1 MAKETLE
8 ILTESMFYVLMA
20 LLKQPKCG
28 TEIAQF
34 VLEKTKKRVEIG
46 PGTLYTIL
54 SKFEQSEYIE
64 EIAVEGRKRTYQIT
78 DIGEKAY
85 VKEKADFIKCW
96 MMRLRRKCHEKKI
109 SINACH
115 DL

>member
-1 MAKETLE
+1 MSILTEERNNFMAKETLE

-34 VLEKTKKRVEIG
+34 VLERTNRRVEIG

-54 SKFEQSEYIE
+54 SKFERSEYIE
-64 EIAVEGRKRTYQIT
+64 EIALEGRKRTYQIT
-78 DIGEKAY
+78 DSGKKAY
-85 VKEKADFIKCW
+85 VKEKS
-96 MMRLRRKCHEKKI
+96 RLYQMLDDAAAEEM
-109 SINACH
+109 S
-115 DL
+115 

>member
-34 VLEKTKKRVEIG
+34 VLEKTKKEWKLVRELCI
-46 PGTLYTIL
+46 TIL

-78 DIGEKAY
+78 DIGKKAY
-85 VKEKADFIKCW
+85 VKEKS
-96 MMRLRRKCHEKKI
+96 RLYQMLDDAAAEEM
-109 SINACH
+109 S
-115 DL
+115 